1 MVTMARPA
9 AMRVWAIGLGTVL
22 APLDTA
28 VNIAFP
34 AIGHN
39 LDLTI
44 GDVQWLVISYVLTYA
59 ALMLA
64 LGRAGDLIGHAVVF
78 RAGLA
83 WSIVA
88 LALCATA
95 RSFAVL
101 LACRVLQGVGAALVL
116 SCGAALIT
124 GLHAEER
131 RGRALGLYV
140 MTMAIGTALG
150 PLLGGVLVGLWD
162 WPAVFWFR
170 VPIAAAALLWPRVAP
185 DPATS
190 GREPDR
196 NVRAE
201 RTVVRE
207 PFDLVGA
214 GLVALA
220 LLLTLLA
227 LNRAREMLG
236 APLGL
241 LAIATIVL
249 LVRHE
254 ARHTAPILDPR
265 LFRLPGFALINAANV
280 LINLAAFSVWL
291 LVPFYLAQLTDLTPA
306 AGGVVLG
313 AAAAGA
319 IVATP
324 VAGRLIGRIPA
335 LRIALAGGMM
345 TATGLFLVGTWGVG
359 TSSIWLIGTLAVQG
373 FGLGLFQLASTD
385 IVIAAI
391 PRENRGVA
399 GSLAMVTRTVGT
411 VAAAAVVMLL
421 FQSLEASAGFV
432 AAYRDTF
439 LVAAAVALATVA
451 LLALGYR
458 PGGREA

>member
-1 MVTMARPA
+1 MVRPA
-9 AMRVWAIGLGTVL
+9 AMRVWAIGLGTAV

-34 AIGHN
+34 AISRS

-44 GDVQWLVISYVLTYA
+44 GDIQWVVISYVLTYA

-64 LGRAGDLIGHAVVF
+64 LGRTGDLIGHAAVF

-88 LALCATA
+88 LALCASA

-101 LACRVLQGVGAALVL
+101 LLCRVLQGVGAALVL

-124 GLHAEER
+124 GLHAEEQ

-140 MTMAIGTALG
+140 MIMAIGTALG
-150 PLLGGVLVGLWD
+150 PLLGGVLVGLSD

-170 VPIAAAALLWPRVAP
+170 VPIAAAALLWPHEKP
-185 DPATS
+185 
-190 GREPDR
+190 GCEPDR
-196 NVRAE
+196 EGGAE
-201 RTVVRE
+201 RSVLRE

-227 LNRAREMLG
+227 LNRAREIAG

-241 LAIATIVL
+241 MAIAAFAA

-254 ARHTAPILDPR
+254 ARHKAPILDPR
-265 LFRLPGFALINAANV
+265 LFRLPGFVLINGANV
-280 LINLAAFSVWL
+280 LINLAAFAVWL
-291 LVPFYLAQLTDLTPA
+291 LVPFYLSRATDLTQA
-306 AGGVVLG
+306 ASGAVLG
-313 AAAAGA
+313 AASAGA

-335 LRIALAGGMM
+335 KTVALAGGSMI
-345 TATGLFLVGTWGVG
+345 ATGLVLIGTWGVG
-359 TSSIWLIGTLAVQG
+359 TPTAWLVGALTVQG
-373 FGLGLFQLASTD
+373 FGLGLFQLAYTD

-391 PRENRGVA
+391 PREHRGVA
-399 GSLAMVTRTVGT
+399 GSLALVTRTVVT
-411 VAAAAVVMLL
+411 VAAAALVMLL
-421 FQSLEASAGFV
+421 FHSLEGRAGFV
-432 AAYRDTF
+432 VAYRDTF
-439 LVAAAVALATVA
+439 LIAAAVALAMVV
-451 LLALGYR
+451 LLAGRYH
-458 PGGREA
+458 PGAGEP